1 MLPRPEEQNPLHSLG
16 CAQGQQQ
23 ETGGS
28 LMSCFG
34 LLHGTMQVGILD
46 QSTGLPTGQI
56 PTQVWAHSDP
66 ATVQPAWTLS
76 EQ

>member
-34 LLHGTMQVGILD
+34 HLHGTMQVGILD
-46 QSTGLPTGQI
+46 QSTRAAHWSDSHTGLG
-56 PTQVWAHSDP
+56 TQ
-66 ATVQPAWTLS
+66 
-76 EQ
+76 

>member
-16 CAQGQQQ
+16 CGQGQQQ

-34 LLHGTMQVGILD
+34 HLHGTMQVGISGPVYKGCPL
-46 QSTGLPTGQI
+46 
-56 PTQVWAHSDP
+56 V
-66 ATVQPAWTLS
+66 
-76 EQ
+76 